1 LSVLLV
7 AAGAAVGAPL
17 RWWIDRWCQA
27 RATTPF
33 PWGTLSVNVSGSF
46 VLGVLAASVSAE
58 SPLFLL
64 VGIGFCGTFTP
75 FSSFA
80 WETYQLVQNGAR
92 LFGMFNVLTSLLCCF
107 GSAWV
112 GWAMTNAIT

>member
-1 LSVLLV
+1 M

-27 RATTPF
+27 RAVTPF
-33 PWGTLSVNVSGSF
+33 PWGTFLVNVSGSF
-46 VLGVLAASVSAE
+46 LLGVLVASVSSD

-64 VGIGFCGTFTP
+64 LGIGFCGTFTT

-80 WETYQLVQNGAR
+80 WETYRLVQDGAR
-92 LFGMFNVLTSLLCCF
+92 LFGMLNVLTSLLCCLA
-107 GSAWV
+107 SAWA
-112 GWAMTNAIT
+112 GWAMTSAIT